1 MLLQHVMV
9 TNCPCLHIQVGRQVA
24 PPDTAIIAAV
34 YYVLDNFCTKNCLC
48 NVLGIKHIFVTATS
62 CTNLIWFD
70 FVWCCSNTIL
80 LGKQRFSQKI
90 LQFAQL
96 KWFCSNI
103 VLPLC
108 VSTTCHL
115 MSSNHNGL
123 KFVSC
128 SPHLQ
133 SELQGYITVHL

>member
-62 CTNLIWFD
+62 CTNLI
-70 FVWCCSNTIL
+70 
-80 LGKQRFSQKI
+80 
-90 LQFAQL
+90 
-96 KWFCSNI
+96 
-103 VLPLC
+103 
-108 VSTTCHL
+108 
-115 MSSNHNGL
+115 
-123 KFVSC
+123 
-128 SPHLQ
+128 
-133 SELQGYITVHL
+133 